1 MQALG
6 LTTLVGLVTITVS
19 TYMILYSQP
28 LYVRLAPWLGPFER
42 RKPFRELAME
52 RVRRD
57 ASAVAAIV
65 FGAGR
70 FGRRLVEQLRARELK
85 VLAVD
90 FDPETVRTLRQKRVP
105 VLFGDAENGE
115 FVGTLPL
122 ATAKWVVS
130 TLPEAEVNAAL
141 LQALHDNGFAGK
153 VAMAV
158 RGSDYGQALARRGVA
173 RVFRPYDDAADFAA
187 REIADAL
194 ARDNEMV
201 VPLDRKE

>member
-1 MQALG
+1 M
-6 LTTLVGLVTITVS
+6 TITLS

-42 RKPFRELAME
+42 RKPFPRNGDGA
-52 RVRRD
+52 RQTRCQCGRR
-57 ASAVAAIV
+57 IV

-85 VLAVD
+85 V
-90 FDPETVRTLRQKRVP
+90 FGGGPRPETVRTLRQKRVP
-105 VLFGDAENGE
+105 FSLATPKMAS

-141 LQALHDNGFAGK
+141 LQALHENGFAGK

-158 RGSDYGQALARRGVA
+158 RGSDYGEALARRGVA

-194 ARDNEMV
+194 ARDSEMV
-201 VPLDRKE
+201 VPLIERNE